1 MSDFQYSI
9 MSDQFLPVFIN
20 DKKTL
25 YNGLFWAPE
34 GTELDSTEFSNF
46 HKFPMSL
53 EVQQAI
59 KQALQNIKTKS
70 DEDPEPWQDSQ
81 LDTIKTVRDILSNG
95 EVIPYIFPM
104 KVWKNSTTTAKVQG
118 ENKTINCYTGS
129 YWGNGIMPQ
138 ISSQGYHGFNYSI
151 RKDGGYDDM
160 TQNIRVNSAHL
171 STSYLK
177 GRGYNYLGYLIGAR
191 KAQFGGSY
199 PDDAFNTN
207 EWATTDYITSSVYMP
222 RSKSIKSSTTYGNTR
237 YISFNEERDL
247 DGQKWYDLW
256 EEYNHDK
263 NWLDKNFPNHKIFG
277 NLLTRNN
284 SNDGN
289 YSTENPR
296 PTWCKYNDWGT
307 AGTNSGGSYDTDKS
321 QLVFIVKTQI
331 PYTNNTYNYPQYW
344 VFNVA
349 SLWSSPVSMSGE
361 GFLNS
366 NFIDGNDGKDLLGM
380 DFCGFTTSSLF
391 TDISQNTMVPQIFH
405 IPFSFYIKHNTSFF
419 PTGEVI
425 GTVTQNTPTASIIF
439 DTAFSV
445 FGGHILSTEAEFLD
459 FCSRGLNLPITNKE
473 DEFLYKNTSEWAMLP
488 PVYDPSPGSGGQI
501 GGGTGGGSGIG
512 GTDEGDKSDIVS
524 TGTDTTGGAR
534 VSNAWILNET
544 SANNLQNALVDDS
557 IWTAISTMFKDDPRE
572 GLISMIHFPFNFENI
587 TEVNDEQV
595 TILGDAVSTE
605 NNLVYG
611 TKLPKTAK
619 TRIEMGTFDFPQRF
633 GSFLD
638 YDPYTKISVYIPF
651 VGFRNISANA
661 VMRKRIKLQ
670 YDIDYTDGSMLAII
684 SVSNNSTESADFSK
698 IENGGFT
705 PMYVFDGQIG
715 QEIPLTSSDARSQK
729 QQKIK
734 STIIS
739 AATIAAGA
747 AAGGLAGAGAGAT
760 GAAATSA
767 ASSATGGM
775 MAGFAGTM
783 AANGISTLLQKP
795 TYTTGG
801 TVSSQHTFALGLYPY
816 VIIEY
821 AETNMPPQQGKIT
834 GFQTNIYKKLSNMSG
849 FTVCDNIRIE
859 NISCTDAES
868 ADLKNILSRGII
880 INE

>member
-1 MSDFQYSI
+1 MSDYQYSV
-9 MSDQFLPVFIN
+9 MSDQFLPVFMN

-25 YNGLFWAPE
+25 YNGLFWAPD
-34 GTELDSTEFSNF
+34 GTQLDSTEFSNF

-59 KQALQNIKTKS
+59 KQALQNIRT
-70 DEDPEPWQDSQ
+70 DGDDDAYPWQNWH
-81 LDTIKTVRDILSNG
+81 LDTVKTVRDILANG

-104 KVWKNSTTTAKVQG
+104 KVWKNATITTKVNDQNQLVNG
-118 ENKTINCYTGS
+118 YTGC
-129 YWGNGIMPQ
+129 YWGNGVMPQ
-138 ISSQGYHGFNYSI
+138 LSSQGYYGFNYSI
-151 RKDGGYDDM
+151 KKESGYDDM

-171 STSYLK
+171 SSSFTK
-177 GRGYNYLGYLIGAR
+177 VRGYNYLGYLIGAR
-191 KAQFGGSY
+191 KAQFGATY
-199 PDDAFNTN
+199 PKDAFNTN

-222 RSKSIKSSTTYGNTR
+222 RSKSVKSETSYGVTR
-237 YISFNEERDL
+237 YITYNEESDL
-247 DGQKWYDLW
+247 YGQRIL
-256 EEYNHDK
+256 EFNHDK
-263 NWLDKNFPNHKIFG
+263 AWLDKNFPNHKIFG

-284 SNDGN
+284 SSDGN

-296 PTWCKYNDWGT
+296 PTWCQYNDWGT
-307 AGTNSGGSYDTDKS
+307 NGKDEGGSYDTDKS

-331 PYTNNTYNYPQYW
+331 PYTDNKYNYPQYW
-344 VFNVA
+344 IFNIA
-349 SLWSSPVSMSGE
+349 NLWASPVSLSGE
-361 GFLNS
+361 GFKDS
-366 NFIDGNDGKDLLGM
+366 NFNADGEKDLLGL
-380 DFCGFTTSSLF
+380 DFCGFTTSSLHK
-391 TDISQNTMVPQIFH
+391 DISAGTMVPQIFH

-419 PTGEVI
+419 PTGAVI
-425 GTVTQNTPTASIIF
+425 GATTTGASTTDIIF

-473 DEFLYKNTSEWAMLP
+473 DEFLYKNTSDWAMLP
-488 PVYDPSPGSGGQI
+488 PIYDPSPGSGGQTGGQT
-501 GGGTGGGSGIG
+501 GGGTGIG
-512 GTDEGDKSDIVS
+512 GTEEGDKSDIVS

-544 SANNLQNALVDDS
+544 AANNLQNALVDDS

-572 GLISMIHFPFNFENI
+572 GLISMVHFPFNFENI
-587 TEVNDEQV
+587 TEIQDEQV
-595 TILGDAVSTE
+595 TVLGDIVSTE
-605 NNLVYG
+605 NNVVYG
-611 TKLPKTAK
+611 TKLPKTTK
-619 TRIEMGTFDFPQRF
+619 TRIDMGTFDFPQRF

-661 VMRKRIKLQ
+661 VMRRRIKLQ

-760 GAAATSA
+760 GAAATGA

-859 NISCTDAES
+859 NISCTDIES